1 MDILRL
7 LSDGQFHSGVQL
19 AEVLGVSR
27 TTISNRIA
35 QWNTQGV
42 VIDSVTGK
50 GYRLHS
56 PIQWLNKEQVWSKI
70 SSSVQQH
77 ISSFDVLQFVS
88 STNDVVAKNLAQ
100 QHQSGI
106 ICITEMQGAGRG
118 RRGRE
123 WLSPPAGNFYGS
135 VGWIFND
142 GFSVIEGLSLAVGV
156 AIIKAM
162 ESVGASDLEL
172 KWPNDVL
179 HQGKKIAGILIEMTG
194 EVGGACQV
202 VVGVGVNLQLPEV
215 IKQQIT
221 QPVTDLYSICG
232 HAVDRQIITAE
243 IISEIISL
251 LSDYDKTGF
260 SKWQNEWLRYDA
272 FKNKPILITGMQ
284 DPLHGIARGVD
295 EHGNLLLETE
305 GEMMKVYGGEVSLRQ
320 AMSN

>member
-35 QWNTQGV
+35 QWNIQGV

-56 PIQWLNKEQVWSKI
+56 PIQWLNKEQIWSKI
-70 SSSVQQH
+70 PQSIQQH
-77 ISSFDVLQFVS
+77 ISSFDVPQFVS

-100 QHQSGI
+100 QNQSGI
-106 ICITEMQGAGRG
+106 VCITEMQGAGRG

-156 AIIKAM
+156 AVIKAM
-162 ESVGASDLEL
+162 ESVGARGLEL

-179 HQGKKIAGILIEMTG
+179 HQGKKLAGILIEMTG
-194 EVGGACQV
+194 EIGGACQV
-202 VVGVGVNLQLPEV
+202 VVGVGVNLQLPETV
-215 IKQQIT
+215 KQQIT
-221 QPVTDLYSICG
+221 QPVTDLYTICNS
-232 HAVDRQIITAE
+232 AVDRQQITAA
-243 IISEIISL
+243 IISELITL
-251 LSDYDKTGF
+251 LNNYEKTGF
-260 SKWQNEWLRYDA
+260 SQWQNDWLRYDA
-272 FKNKPILITGMQ
+272 FNNKPVLVSGLEK
-284 DPLHGIARGVD
+284 PLQGIARGVD
-295 EHGNLLLETE
+295 EHGNLLLDVE
-305 GEMMKVYGGEVSLRQ
+305 GEMVKIYGGEVSLRQ
-320 AMSN
+320 IVSY

>member
-7 LSDGQFHSGVQL
+7 LSDGQFHSGVHL

-50 GYRLHS
+50 GYRLHI
-56 PIQWLNKEQVWSKI
+56 PIEWLNKEQIWSKI
-70 SSSVQQH
+70 SPSIQQH
-77 ISSFDVLQFVS
+77 IYSFDVPQFVS
-88 STNDVVAKNLAQ
+88 STNDVVAENLAQ
-100 QHQSGI
+100 QNQSGI
-106 ICITEMQGAGRG
+106 VCITEMQGAGRG

-135 VGWIFND
+135 IGWVFND
-142 GFSVIEGLSLAVGV
+142 GFGVIEGLSLAVGV

-162 ESVGASDLEL
+162 ESVGAGDLQL

-179 HQGKKIAGILIEMTG
+179 HQGRKLAGILIEMTG
-194 EVGGACQV
+194 EIGGACQV
-202 VVGVGVNLQLPEV
+202 VVGVGVNLQLPET

-232 HAVDRQIITAE
+232 HTVDRQKITAA
-243 IISEIISL
+243 IISELISL

-260 SKWQNEWLRYDA
+260 SKWQNDWLSYDA
-272 FKNKPILITGMQ
+272 FKNQPVSIVGMQ
-284 DPLHGIARGVD
+284 EPVHGIAKGVD
-295 EHGNLLLETE
+295 EHGNLLLEVE
-305 GEMMKVYGGEVSLRQ
+305 GEMMKIYGGEVSLRQ

>member
-77 ISSFDVLQFVS
+77 IFSFDVLQFVS

-194 EVGGACQV
+194 EVGGPCQV

-232 HAVDRQIITAE
+232 HAVNRQIITAE

-251 LSDYDKTGF
+251 LSGYDKTGF
-260 SKWQNEWLRYDA
+260 SKWQNEWLSYDA
-272 FKNKPILITGMQ
+272 FKNKPILIIGMQ
-284 DPLHGIARGVD
+284 EPLHGIARGVD

-305 GEMMKVYGGEVSLRQ
+305 GDMMKVYGGEVSLRQ

>member
-88 STNDVVAKNLAQ
+88 STNDVVSESLVKQN
-100 QHQSGI
+100 QSGI
-106 ICITEMQGAGRG
+106 VCITEMQGAGRG

-156 AIIKAM
+156 AIIKAV
-162 ESVGASDLEL
+162 ESVGANDLEL

-179 HQGKKIAGILIEMTG
+179 HQEKKLAGILIEMTG

-232 HAVDRQIITAE
+232 HAVDRQKLTAA

-284 DPLHGIARGVD
+284 DPLHGIAKGVD

>member
-232 HAVDRQIITAE
+232 HAVNRQIITAE
-243 IISEIISL
+243 IISEIIIL
-251 LSDYDKTGF
+251 LSGYDKTGF
-260 SKWQNEWLRYDA
+260 SKWQNEWLSYDA
-272 FKNKPILITGMQ
+272 FKNKPILIIGMQ
-284 DPLHGIARGVD
+284 EPLHGIARGVD

>member
-35 QWNTQGV
+35 QWNTQGLE
-42 VIDSVTGK
+42 IDSVTGK
-50 GYRLHS
+50 GYRLHT
-56 PIQWLNKEQVWSKI
+56 PIQWLNKEQIWSKI
-70 SSSVQQH
+70 PSSIQQC
-77 ISSFDVLQFVS
+77 IYSFDVSQFVS
-88 STNDVVAKNLAQ
+88 STNDVVSESLVKQN
-100 QHQSGI
+100 QSGI
-106 ICITEMQGAGRG
+106 VCITEMQGAGRG

-135 VGWIFND
+135 IGWIFND

-156 AIIKAM
+156 ALIKAM
-162 ESVGASDLEL
+162 ESVGARGLQL

-179 HQGKKIAGILIEMTG
+179 HQGKKLAGILIEMTG

-202 VVGVGVNLQLPEV
+202 VVGVGVNLQLPET

-221 QPVTDLYSICG
+221 QPVTDLYGICDY
-232 HAVDRQIITAE
+232 AVDRQKITAA
-243 IISEIISL
+243 IVSELITL
-251 LSDYDKTGF
+251 LNSYGKTGF
-260 SKWQNEWLRYDA
+260 SEWQNDWLSYDA
-272 FKNKPILITGMQ
+272 FKNKPVLIMGMQ
-284 DPLHGIARGVD
+284 EPLNGIARGVD
-295 EHGNLLLETE
+295 EQGNLLLDVE

-320 AMSN
+320 VLSN